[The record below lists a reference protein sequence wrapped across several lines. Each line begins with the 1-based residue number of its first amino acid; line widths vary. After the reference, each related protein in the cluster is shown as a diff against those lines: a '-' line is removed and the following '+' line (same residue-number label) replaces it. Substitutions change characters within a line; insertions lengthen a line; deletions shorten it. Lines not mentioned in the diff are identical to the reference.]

1 MTMGLADQ
9 IKAADQG
16 NVVKVHVPEWSCDVW
31 IRTISLGELQAW
43 ELSCLRAKGEGVDDY
58 RTRYL
63 SKCLVDQDGKPL
75 FTSEEL
81 KGLSGV
87 AGARLFKLAQKHNEL
102 DDKEIEDIGKN

>member
-1 MTMGLADQ
+1 MGLAEQ

-16 NVVKVHVPEWSCDVW
+16 NALKVHVPEWGCDVYV
-31 IRTISLGELQAW
+31 RTLPLGELQAW
-43 ELSCLRAKGEGVDDY
+43 ELACLRAKGEGVDDY

-63 SKCLVDQDGKPL
+63 SKCLVDEAGRPL

-87 AGARLFKLAQKHNEL
+87 VGARLFKIAQKHNVL
-102 DDKEIEDIGKN
+102 DDAEIEEIGKN